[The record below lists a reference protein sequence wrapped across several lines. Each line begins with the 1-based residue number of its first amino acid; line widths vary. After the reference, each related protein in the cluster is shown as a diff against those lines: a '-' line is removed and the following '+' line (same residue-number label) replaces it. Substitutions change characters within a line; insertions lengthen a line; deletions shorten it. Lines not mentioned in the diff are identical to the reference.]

1 MDRLRVD
8 EKGTVVRVAVH
19 VQPRASRSEIIGQHG
34 AALKVRL
41 QAPPVDGAANE
52 ALVRLLADALNVPER
67 SVRVVAGGAARSANS
82 MTSRAPPVDG
92 AANEALVRLLAEALK
107 VPERSV
113 RVVAGATSRSKV
125 VEVDGTTADAVR
137 ALASAGET

>member
-1 MDRLRVD
+1 MERLRV
-8 EKGTVVRVAVH
+8 EEREAKVRVAVH

-52 ALVRLLADALNVPER
+52 ALVRLLADAL
-67 SVRVVAGGAARSANS
+67 
-82 MTSRAPPVDG
+82 D
-92 AANEALVRLLAEALK
+92 

-113 RVVAGATSRSKV
+113 RVVAGAASRSRRG
-125 VEVDGTTADAVR
+125 EVDGTTADAVR
-137 ALASAGET
+137 ALASPGET